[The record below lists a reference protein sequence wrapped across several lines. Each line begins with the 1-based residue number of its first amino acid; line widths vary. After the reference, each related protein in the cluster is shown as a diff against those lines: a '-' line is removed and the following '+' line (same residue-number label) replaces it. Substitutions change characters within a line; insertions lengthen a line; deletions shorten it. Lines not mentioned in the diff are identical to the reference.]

1 MGFQDAES
9 WPNTAE
15 EMYMHMHWVELHVC
29 VRLFYM
35 SAAKQIACNDLCV
48 NKRVGA
54 QPWKDVAVRDMI
66 VGLELNSCVMSS
78 QNQED

>member
-1 MGFQDAES
+1 M
-9 WPNTAE
+9 
-15 EMYMHMHWVELHVC
+15 C

-78 QNQED
+78 QNQEEEEAGESKPLPCSESTRQSWWWW